1 MILDKS
7 FTLSDITFLSVKW
20 GIMCFLPNRA
30 KCDTVHKVLG
40 EAHIEYTLCKYYL
53 LLVVVFVETLGDG

>member
-1 MILDKS
+1 
-7 FTLSDITFLSVKW
+7 
-20 GIMCFLPNRA
+20 MCFLPNRA